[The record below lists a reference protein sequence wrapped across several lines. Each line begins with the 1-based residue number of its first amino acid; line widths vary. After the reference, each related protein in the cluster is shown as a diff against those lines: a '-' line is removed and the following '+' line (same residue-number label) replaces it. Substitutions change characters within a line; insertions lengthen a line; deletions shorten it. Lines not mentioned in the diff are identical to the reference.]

1 VGRLRVLEAGVG
13 AWAVFAAVVIVA
25 IGIDVGVL
33 HRRPGRIS
41 LKAAV
46 VESAGWVALALG
58 FGLWV
63 YLAKGGQAGLE
74 FFTGYLIEKSLSLDN
89 VLLFLVVFQSFGV
102 AAEYQHRVLY
112 FGVIGALVMRAAF
125 VFAGIALLQRFEFVA
140 VIFGAILLIAGALML
155 WSGGRHPE
163 AEERWAVQAVRWVF
177 PVADNVPGGARF
189 WIKRDGK
196 WNATPLFLALVVIEV
211 MDLIFAIDSVPAVL
225 AVTRN
230 PFIAYSSNVFAVL
243 GLRAMYFALAALLP
257 RFRFLHTGLAAIL
270 IFIGAKMV
278 GGEHLPVSTG
288 ESLGVLAG
296 ILAIMVAASLL
307 WPKRVPNSPQ

>member
-1 VGRLRVLEAGVG
+1 MG
-13 AWAVFAAVVIVA
+13 AWAVFAAVVVVA
-25 IGIDVGVL
+25 IAIDVGVL

-46 VESAGWVALALG
+46 AESAGWVTLALG

-63 YLAKGGQAGLE
+63 YLTHGRQAGLE
-74 FFTGYLIEKSLSLDN
+74 FFTGYVIEKSLSLDN
-89 VLLFLVVFQSFGV
+89 VLLFLIVFQTFGV

-112 FGVIGALVMRAAF
+112 FGVIGALAMRAAF
-125 VFAGIALLQRFEFVA
+125 VFAGIALLQRFDFVA

-163 AEERWAVQAVRWVF
+163 TEERWAVRAVRWIF
-177 PVADNVPGGARF
+177 PVADNVSGGTHF

-196 WNATPLFLALVVIEV
+196 WNATPLFLALVVVEV
-211 MDLIFAIDSVPAVL
+211 MDLVFAVDSVPAVL

-230 PFIAYSSNVFAVL
+230 PFVAYSSNVFAVL
-243 GLRAMYFALAALLP
+243 GLRAMYFALAAVLP
-257 RFRFLHTGLAAIL
+257 RFRFLQTGLAAIL

-278 GGEHLPVSTG
+278 GGKHLQVSTG
-288 ESLGVLAG
+288 VSLGVVAG
-296 ILAIMVAASLL
+296 ILAIMVATSLL
-307 WPKRVPNSPQ
+307 WPKRVLGSRQ